1 MYVCQQSTIADMH
14 VSKHFVGTRK
24 SLDQDADGYIL
35 TFCYI
40 HVPFIMVAKI
50 IKYKQT
56 IWYFIHVNL
65 CPLYWECTHS

>member
-50 IKYKQT
+50 MKYKQT
-56 IWYFIHVNL
+56 I
-65 CPLYWECTHS
+65 